1 MVSRARAAAC
11 DGMGNYARKTTAERA
26 RMRRVFSH
34 RSSGNMGLFCFE
46 VDFLRHLDSSRPYGG
61 SLTRW
66 AGRRRSRLLGRTIPS
81 PSSIL
86 LLGSGLI
93 IRAGYIIVHDITI
106 PRLREGRDHFVDS

>member
-1 MVSRARAAAC
+1 
-11 DGMGNYARKTTAERA
+11 
-26 RMRRVFSH
+26 MRRVFDV
-34 RSSGNMGLFCFE
+34 RDSGNLGLFCFE

-66 AGRRRSRLLGRTIPS
+66 AGRWRRSRLVGRTIPS

-106 PRLREGRDHFVDS
+106 PRLREGCDDFVNSKCIHTNQVSQRNLKLNKILGYK